1 MFCKNCGTQLP
12 DEAKFCN
19 KCGAKISA
27 ADGSPC
33 HSCPEPVAPPEMEQF
48 ILPDNSHIQVSP
60 SFDAEPVRTEADG
73 SKGNTAK
80 LPPDRPNGETSFCFC
95 EKCRT
100 ILKPNTETCPVC
112 GSWVGDPS
120 GKPGADSI
128 CCRNCRNTVK
138 PGQKFCT
145 NCGAAITEQPNA
157 SPAAAGSNPTAKKTF
172 LHGISRKT
180 KIIIAAAIAALH
192 VLVLFCSLAI
202 VLFFALNFEKYDSAL
217 IEANT
222 AYGLSTSVSLD
233 EYISRYNSLLVDL
246 GVSPSNSGYDLWL
259 YGGIIKSEL
268 TVVPCPELG
277 MTQYVH
283 VPAYV
288 LSDYST
294 LDWSINIFTDTQTG
308 YITAVEFCFDRSQ
321 MDSAYITESAKW
333 FANTHAEIAI
343 RSMSKLED
351 HGQYLYETLLSA
363 SDNGG
368 HIYKKGLAFSS
379 SYSSSSDR
387 SFLSCFCITEEQFE
401 EWLANKQQ

>member
-1 MFCKNCGTQLP
+1 MFCRNCNNQLP

-19 KCGAKISA
+19 KCGTKTGA

-33 HSCPEPVAPPEMEQF
+33 NPHSDSGSTAAPGMEQTV
-48 ILPDNSHIQVSP
+48 LPDN
-60 SFDAEPVRTEADG
+60 
-73 SKGNTAK
+73 
-80 LPPDRPNGETSFCFC
+80 SFCFC

-100 ILKPNTETCPVC
+100 ILKPNTEVCPVC
-112 GSWVGDPS
+112 GSWVGDPAR
-120 GKPGADSI
+120 KPGADI
-128 CCRNCRNTVK
+128 TCCQSCRNTVS

-145 NCGAAITEQPNA
+145 NCGAAITGQTNTSP
-157 SPAAAGSNPTAKKTF
+157 PAAGRAPTAKKAL

-180 KIIIAAAIAALH
+180 TVIIAAAVAAVHL
-192 VLVLFCSLAI
+192 LVLFFALAAA
-202 VLFFALNFEKYDSAL
+202 LFFALNFEKYDASL
-217 IEANT
+217 IEADT

-233 EYISRYNSLLVDL
+233 EYISRYNSLLVEL
-246 GVSPSNSGYDLWL
+246 GVSPSDSGYDLWL

-321 MDSAYITESAKW
+321 MDSAYIKESTKW
-333 FANTHAEIAI
+333 FANTHAEIAV
-343 RSMSKLED
+343 RSMFQQD
-351 HGQYLYETLLSA
+351 DRGQHWYETLLSA
-363 SDNGG
+363 ADNGG
-368 HIYKKGLAFSS
+368 QIYKKGLAFNS
-379 SYSSSSDR
+379 SYNSSSDR
-387 SFLSCFCITEEQFE
+387 AFLSCFCITEEQFE